1 MEPTN
6 LVRGWRSSLVT
17 YLTPSRERRVLKA
30 GHSSIAVT
38 LPKPWAEAMN
48 LRPGD
53 IVVFDQ
59 NDDGTL
65 YLKPAPGPG
74 AVVPASPYLVQAQ
87 TFDTPGVLTRLVVGA
102 YRVGHDAIEIRT
114 EVPLSAE
121 RLEELQ
127 AATRGLL
134 GVSVVAQEPNRV
146 VLQNFIDPSKYGL
159 PQLVQRMKMILVA
172 FLDEA
177 EEILQH
183 RVHSRRLSS
192 LQDEANKVL
201 ALLVRQLFLASRD
214 WSLARRIGSPDPR
227 QLLEW
232 RVVVQSFEELGELF
246 GSIAQEVNRA
256 PATYRAANG
265 SVPGMLG
272 ELREHL
278 KGVVEVLMRPSLA
291 GACEA
296 YGETIRL
303 RVSLAESL
311 ARFGVAPSKRRLA
324 ALALA
329 LDRAAASLTTLSSVA
344 IDRAVATGTETVL
357 VEAA

>member
-1 MEPTN
+1 MAW
-6 LVRGWRSSLVT
+6 G
-17 YLTPSRERRVLKA
+17 TPSRERRVLKA

-53 IVVFDQ
+53 LIVFDQ

-65 YLKPAPGPG
+65 YLKPAPVAG
-74 AVVPASPYLVQAQ
+74 AAPSGTPYLVTARS
-87 TFDTPGVLTRLVVGA
+87 FDTPGVLERLVVGA

-114 EVPLSAE
+114 DVPLAPE
-121 RLEELQ
+121 RVEELLG
-127 AATRGLL
+127 AARSLL

-172 FLDEA
+172 FL
-177 EEILQH
+177 EESEEVLARRQ
-183 RVHSRRLSS
+183 RTRRLATLEEEST
-192 LQDEANKVL
+192 KVL

-232 RVVVQSFEELGELF
+232 RVVVHALEELATLFSTALRTLNDELGDLPS
-246 GSIAQEVNRA
+246 GSADALDAVLPDVKA
-256 PATYRAANG
+256 
-265 SVPGMLG
+265 
-272 ELREHL
+272 HL
-278 KGVVEVLMRPSLA
+278 KSVVDALMHPSLDH
-291 GACEA
+291 ACEV
-296 YGETIRL
+296 YHET
-303 RVSLAESL
+303 E
-311 ARFGVAPSKRRLA
+311 RLA
-324 ALALA
+324 AEV
-329 LDRAAASLTTLSSVA
+329 AAAVDRRGAPAKRGGLRSVSQLLGRGAGCLTVLAEIA
-344 IDRAVATGTETVL
+344 IDRAVSAGTETVM